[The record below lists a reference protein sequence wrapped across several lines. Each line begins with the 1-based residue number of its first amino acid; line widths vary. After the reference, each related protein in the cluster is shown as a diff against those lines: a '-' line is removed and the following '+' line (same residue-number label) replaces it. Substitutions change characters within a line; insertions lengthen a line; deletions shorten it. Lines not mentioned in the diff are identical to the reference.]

1 MAPWAA
7 VEGQS
12 PFGNVLKKAVDV
24 QYESEAVL
32 EEAEGSYQG
41 DVMQTGVFY
50 VRVKDDLKKAF
61 QDFFPHMSDA
71 YIGMAKLF
79 NRDKRY
85 PVLAVEKVTV
95 FTKDGDEAESA
106 RFLVPS
112 ENENFIWIQCEL
124 FAYAGIAD
132 SDSDDGPQATAD

>member
-1 MAPWAA
+1 MEHEPETL
-7 VEGQS
+7 VEQTGDS
-12 PFGNVLKKAVDV
+12 D
-24 QYESEAVL
+24 
-32 EEAEGSYQG
+32 QG

-61 QDFFPHMSDA
+61 EDFFPHMSDV

-79 NRDKRY
+79 KREKRY

-95 FTKDGDEAESA
+95 FTKDGDETESA

-132 SDSDDGPQATAD
+132 SDENESGAQSG

>member
-1 MAPWAA
+1 MVVSDRIVP
-7 VEGQS
+7 S
-12 PFGNVLKKAVDV
+12 NVLKKAVHV
-24 QYESEAVL
+24 QYENNIDGEPDETARG
-32 EEAEGSYQG
+32 EN
-41 DVMQTGVFY
+41 MQTGVFY

-61 QDFFPHMSDA
+61 QDFFPHMSSA

-79 NRDKRY
+79 KREKLY

-95 FTKDGDEAESA
+95 FTKDGDETESA

-124 FAYAGIAD
+124 FSYAGIGEAEG
-132 SDSDDGPQATAD
+132 GPS

>member
-1 MAPWAA
+1 MIQWQGIARRKWRGGRMEHEPETL
-7 VEGQS
+7 VEPTGDS
-12 PFGNVLKKAVDV
+12 D
-24 QYESEAVL
+24 
-32 EEAEGSYQG
+32 QG

-61 QDFFPHMSDA
+61 EDFFPHMSDA

-79 NRDKRY
+79 KREKRY

-95 FTKDGDEAESA
+95 FTKDGDETESA

-132 SDSDDGPQATAD
+132 SDENESGAQSG

>member
-1 MAPWAA
+1 M
-7 VEGQS
+7 
-12 PFGNVLKKAVDV
+12 
-24 QYESEAVL
+24 QYDSNGDGEDGLVR
-32 EEAEGSYQG
+32 EAEEQQQG
-41 DVMQTGVFY
+41 DLMQTGVFY

-61 QDFFPHMSDA
+61 QDFFPHMSSA

-79 NRDKRY
+79 KRDKRY

-95 FTKDGDEAESA
+95 FTKDGDETESA

-124 FAYAGIAD
+124 FAYAGIAEIEEPGESEKQFEGD
-132 SDSDDGPQATAD
+132 L

>member
-1 MAPWAA
+1 MEHEPETP
-7 VEGQS
+7 VEQTGD
-12 PFGNVLKKAVDV
+12 GD
-24 QYESEAVL
+24 
-32 EEAEGSYQG
+32 QG

-79 NRDKRY
+79 KREKRY

-95 FTKDGDEAESA
+95 FTKDGDETESA

-132 SDSDDGPQATAD
+132 SDENESGAQSG

>member
-1 MAPWAA
+1 MP
-7 VEGQS
+7 GIRIR
-12 PFGNVLKKAVDV
+12 NVLKKAVDV
-24 QYESEAVL
+24 QYENMATHDGALL
-32 EEAEGSYQG
+32 EGADDGRQG

-79 NRDKRY
+79 KRDKRY

-95 FTKDGDEAESA
+95 FTKDGDETESA

-124 FAYAGIAD
+124 FAYAGIAEID
-132 SDSDDGPQATAD
+132 SEDEGDE

>member
-1 MAPWAA
+1 MDA
-7 VEGQS
+7 
-12 PFGNVLKKAVDV
+12 
-24 QYESEAVL
+24 L
-32 EEAEGSYQG
+32 EEEGLVREADDQKQG
-41 DVMQTGVFY
+41 DLMQTGVFY

-61 QDFFPHMSDA
+61 QDFFPHMSSA

-79 NRDKRY
+79 KRGKRY

-95 FTKDGDEAESA
+95 FTKDGDETESA

-124 FAYAGIAD
+124 FAYAGIAEIEEPD
-132 SDSDDGPQATAD
+132 ESEEQIGGDA

>member
-1 MAPWAA
+1 MDHEPETL
-7 VEGQS
+7 VEETG
-12 PFGNVLKKAVDV
+12 D
-24 QYESEAVL
+24 SE
-32 EEAEGSYQG
+32 QG

-71 YIGMAKLF
+71 YISMAKLF
-79 NRDKRY
+79 KREKRY

-95 FTKDGDEAESA
+95 FTKDGDETESA

-132 SDSDDGPQATAD
+132 SDESDEGVHSG

>member
-1 MAPWAA
+1 
-7 VEGQS
+7 
-12 PFGNVLKKAVDV
+12 
-24 QYESEAVL
+24 
-32 EEAEGSYQG
+32 
-41 DVMQTGVFY
+41 MQTGVFY

-71 YIGMAKLF
+71 YISMAKLF
-79 NRDKRY
+79 KKDKLY
-85 PVLAVEKVTV
+85 PVLAVEKVAV

-124 FAYAGIAD
+124 FAYGGVVD
-132 SDSDDGPQATAD
+132 PDDT